1 MAWRTIGRWSS
12 GATELISPAT
22 TTTPDLASTSQ
33 ATRLRGSC
41 SRYASRM
48 ESAMKSH
55 TLSGCPSVTDSDVRT
70 AWRSERACPSPRF
83 SSSGN
88 AAALLMTSGRA
99 GNRGLAAPQARL
111 AGRLQP
117 QRERAACRERVLG
130 QHLVAPAP
138 GLDHVGRAQRETDA
152 LLLPGGQVHRDGD
165 SPQPAVA
172 PEVVVG
178 IDLGRAC
185 GRRRS
190 CWSFGSFGSGHG
202 VFSFF
207 EEDTRSARRLP
218 ADALDFSLPR
228 LRLRVH
234 ISPPAL
240 ASGDGTLGV
249 LPGCRARFRGSLRM
263 SRKNMLLSRN

>member
-33 ATRLRGSC
+33 ATRLRVSC

-70 AWRSERACPSPRF
+70 VVWSVPGAPAPRF

-88 AAALLMTSGRA
+88 AAALLMASGRA
-99 GNRGLAAPQARL
+99 GNRGLAATGAL

-117 QRERAACRERVLG
+117 QRERAARGHGVLG
-130 QHLVAPAP
+130 QHLVAAP
-138 GLDHVGRAQRETDA
+138 PRLDHVGGAQREPDA
-152 LLLPGGQVHRDGD
+152 LLLPAGQVHREGD
-165 SPQPAVA
+165 PPQAAVA
-172 PEVVVG
+172 PEVMVG

-185 GRRRS
+185 GRVRS
-190 CWSFGSFGSGHG
+190 CRRTVGSVGSGHG
-202 VFSFF
+202 VF
-207 EEDTRSARRLP
+207 
-218 ADALDFSLPR
+218 
-228 LRLRVH
+228 
-234 ISPPAL
+234 
-240 ASGDGTLGV
+240 
-249 LPGCRARFRGSLRM
+249 
-263 SRKNMLLSRN
+263 